1 MGLRYAL
8 LAATLAFAPI
18 AAEAQQSFTYRCT
31 GTDKKKYYGS
41 TIPPQC
47 AGQIVEQLSTDGRV
61 IKRFDPEGEEKLRKE
76 KEANAAKKREE
87 EALAKEVSRRN
98 GALLATYS
106 SEKDIDDARGRAL
119 ADNEKAVKEV
129 EQRIDAIK
137 KRQAGYEKEMEFYQ
151 EGAPRSAADK
161 KGKAP
166 MAKGAKPPPKLMDDI
181 KAAEM
186 DLATQEGLLA
196 SKKKEVEAVNAKYD
210 QDKRRYGEL
219 TKRK

>member
-1 MGLRYAL
+1 MGWRHAL
-8 LAATLAFAPI
+8 LAATLAFAPV
-18 AAEAQQSFTYRCT
+18 AAEAQSFTTYRCT
-31 GTDKKKYYGS
+31 GSDKKKYYGS

-87 EALAKEVSRRN
+87 EALAKETSRRN

-119 ADNEKAVKEV
+119 ADNDKAVKEV

-137 KRQAGYEKEMEFYQ
+137 KRQAGYEKEMEFYH

-186 DLATQEGLLA
+186 DLAAQEDLLA